1 MENDITLKEK
11 AKELF
16 VNSFFSVET
25 ILAMLPEISRKTLLN
40 WYTEEGWETER
51 RSMVVRRE
59 GRRERIESAIDRIL
73 DELDVRTDPK
83 LIFSLGR
90 LIAALKTASSF
101 KFTEEKKM
109 EKKKDVLSDE
119 TWNKIDEHFGL

>member
-1 MENDITLKEK
+1 MVNDAALKEK

-16 VNSFFSVET
+16 VNNGFTIET
-25 ILAMLPEISRKTLLN
+25 ILAMLPEVSKKTLSN
-40 WYTEEGWETER
+40 WCAEEGWENER
-51 RSMVVRRE
+51 RDRVVHKE
-59 GRRERIESAIDRIL
+59 GRRERIEGAIDRIL

-90 LIAALKTASSF
+90 LIAALKSASTI

-109 EKKKDVLSDE
+109 EKRKDVLSDE

>member
-1 MENDITLKEK
+1 MAPDAALKEK

-16 VNSFFSVET
+16 VNSGFSVET
-25 ILAMLPEISRKTLLN
+25 ILAMLPEISKKTLSN
-40 WYTEEGWETER
+40 WCTEEGWETER
-51 RSMVVRRE
+51 RSRVIHKE
-59 GRRERIESAIDRIL
+59 GRRERIEGAIDRIL

-90 LIAALKTASSF
+90 LIAALKSASTI

-109 EKKKDVLSDE
+109 EKRKDVLSDE

>member
-1 MENDITLKEK
+1 MVNDTALKEK

-16 VNSFFSVET
+16 VNSGFSMET
-25 ILAMLPEISRKTLLN
+25 ILAMLPEISKKTLSG
-40 WYTEEGWETER
+40 WCAEEDWETER
-51 RSMVVRRE
+51 RSKVVHKE
-59 GRRERIESAIDRIL
+59 GRRERIEGAIDRIL

-90 LIAALKTASSF
+90 LIAALKSASTI

-109 EKKKDVLSDE
+109 EKRKDVISDE

>member
-1 MENDITLKEK
+1 MAYDAALKEK

-16 VNSFFSVET
+16 VNSGFTVET
-25 ILAMLPEISRKTLLN
+25 ILSMLPEISRKTLSN
-40 WYTEEGWETER
+40 WCIEEDWETQR
-51 RSMVVRRE
+51 RSRVVRKE
-59 GRRERIESAIDRIL
+59 GRRERIEGTIDRIL

-90 LIAALKTASSF
+90 LIAALKSASTL
-101 KFTEEKKM
+101 KFSEEKKL

-119 TWNKIDEHFGL
+119 TWNKIDEHFGI